1 MFSKANKTERIDA
14 DQREQYDYA
23 RKRIKKKKS
32 LMWHFIVFL
41 IGSVF
46 LVVLN
51 GVLKVGENFF
61 IKDWFIWAILIW
73 LFLFLIHLFNVFVMD
88 KFMGKEWEDQQLEKL
103 KARQQTRIDE
113 LKKQAIQEVTEKEVK
128 IAKETRALDTTKVES
143 IELKKKED
151 PNLLPPEEA

>member
-23 RKRIKKKKS
+23 RKRTKKKKN

-46 LVVLN
+46 LVVIG
-51 GVLKVGENFF
+51 GVFNKGEDFL
-61 IKDWFIWAILIW
+61 IKDWFIWAILIL

-88 KFMGKEWEDQQLEKL
+88 TFMGKEWEDNQLEKL
-103 KARQQTRIDE
+103 KGKQQTRIDE

-128 IAKETRALDTTKVES
+128 IAKETRALDTTKTET
-143 IELKKKED
+143 IDLKKKGN
-151 PNLLPPEEA
+151 PNLLPPEEG